1 MKNYFA
7 AAILL
12 LLGGLG
18 ASAQKESATPPK
30 FTPVEVV
37 SAVEA
42 PYPVNS
48 VAQGTVILEVTVS
61 KEGEI
66 GTIHVLKDI
75 PSLTEPAKR
84 AVKDWKFK
92 AATWNGKPV
101 AGSIALSFSFRTVAR
116 Y

>member
-12 LLGGLG
+12 LFTVP
-18 ASAQKESATPPK
+18 AVSAQKETATPSK

-42 PYPVNS
+42 PYPINS
-48 VAQGTVILEVTVS
+48 VAQGTVILEVTVG

-66 GTIHVLKDI
+66 GSIRVLKDI
-75 PSLTEPAKR
+75 PSLTEPAKK

-92 AATWNGKPV
+92 PATWNGKPV
-101 AGSIALSFSFRTVAR
+101 AGSIALSFSFRTVVR